1 MFSELNKIMEQAYEA
16 FLEYQKV
23 SGAEKKEFLYKIAE
37 NIENLGDHL
46 LETASEET
54 NLPIV
59 RFQGERGR
67 TCAQLRAFGDLEGE
81 GSWVEAVI
89 DTAIPD
95 RKPLPR
101 PDMRKMMVAMGP
113 VLVFGASNFPLA
125 YSTAGG
131 DTASALA
138 AGCSVVVKGHPSHPK
153 TSALVAGAIIQAVH
167 DCGLPPHTFQHAE
180 GASFEIGKTLT
191 QHPLT
196 AAVGF
201 TGSLSGGRA
210 IFDYAQKREVPIP
223 VFSEMGSTNP
233 VILLKDALMHRAP
246 EMAKAFAGS
255 ITVGVGQF
263 CTNPGIMIGIKSS
276 ALNHFISLLAIEL
289 SMVPAYK
296 MLHEGI
302 HKNYCETL
310 DRILMDKGVETIY
323 HAHESEKMSASPV
336 LARVSADTFLAN
348 PDLHHEVFGPFSMMV
363 VCDNRIEMIQVWQK
377 LKGQLTTT
385 IMCTD
390 HDLDVNRDLLDIAK
404 NIAGR
409 IVFNGVPT
417 GVEVSNATV
426 HGGPYPA
433 ATDSRFTSVG
443 MEAVKRWVRPIC
455 FQDCP
460 DSFLP
465 EELKNQNPLG
475 LMRKINGAYHRNSVD
490 IKLS

>member
-1 MFSELNKIMEQAYEA
+1 MHSELNKIMEQAYEA

-23 SGAEKKEFLYKIAE
+23 SGAVKKKFLYQIAE
-37 NIENLGDHL
+37 NIENLGDKL
-46 LETASEET
+46 LATASEET
-54 NLPIV
+54 NLPIA
-59 RFQGERGR
+59 RFQGERAR
-67 TCAQLRAFGDLEGE
+67 TCAQLRAFGDLVQE

-89 DTAIPD
+89 DTALPE
-95 RKPLPR
+95 RKPLPK
-101 PDMRKMMVAMGP
+101 PDMRKMSIGLGP

-138 AGCSVVVKGHPSHPK
+138 AGCSVVVKGHPSHPR
-153 TSALVAGAIIQAVH
+153 TSALVAEAITQAVH
-167 DCGLPPHTFQHAE
+167 DLGLHPYTFQHAS
-180 GASFEIGKTLT
+180 GSSFEIGKTLT

-210 IFDYAQKREVPIP
+210 IFDYAQRRDVPIP

-233 VILLKDALMHRAP
+233 VILLKDALIHRAP

-255 ITVGVGQF
+255 ITIGVGQF

-276 ALNHFISLLAIEL
+276 ALNHFVSLLAIEL
-289 SMVPAYK
+289 SMIPSYK
-296 MLHEGI
+296 MLHDGI
-302 HKNYCETL
+302 HKNYYQSL
-310 DRILMDKGVETIY
+310 DKILMDKGVETIY
-323 HAHESEKMSASPV
+323 HAGETEEMAASPV
-336 LARVSADTFLAN
+336 LTKVSADVFLAN
-348 PDLHHEVFGPFSMMV
+348 PDLHHEVFGPFSMII
-363 VCDNRIEMIQVWQK
+363 VCENRIEMIQVWKK

-385 IMCTD
+385 IMGTD
-390 HDLDVNRDLLDIAK
+390 HDLEINKDLLDIAK

-417 GVEVSNATV
+417 GVEVSHATV

-443 MEAVKRWVRPIC
+443 MDAVKRWVRPVC
-455 FQDCP
+455 YQDCT
-460 DSFLP
+460 DALLP
-465 EELKNQNPLG
+465 EELKNENVLG
-475 LMRKINGAYHRNSVD
+475 ILRKINGEFSRNHID
-490 IKLS
+490 